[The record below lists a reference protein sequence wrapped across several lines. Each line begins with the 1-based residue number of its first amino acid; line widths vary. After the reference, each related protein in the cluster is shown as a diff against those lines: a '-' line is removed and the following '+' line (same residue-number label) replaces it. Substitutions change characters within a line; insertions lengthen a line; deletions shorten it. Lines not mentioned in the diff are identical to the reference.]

1 MIDLSNKSF
10 QTRDNTESEK
20 LLRIAVAQ
28 GYKLPQGLK
37 SLVNRRKF
45 HFIGFPYKS
54 VSLSDAN
61 DDVDY
66 LLFADVFGD
75 ENEELQEIL
84 KRTAQFCKAHGYNS
98 LRIYADEGE
107 TEYKASGFAQ
117 SGDCGTLK
125 TEISLRKPIKI
136 TLDDIEKRFGCPVEI
151 VG

>member
-37 SLVNRRKF
+37 SLVGHRYFRF
-45 HFIGFPYKS
+45 TGFPYKS
-54 VSLSDAN
+54 VSFSDEKCEE
-61 DDVDY
+61 DFF
-66 LLFADVFGD
+66 LFADVFGD

-125 TEISLRKPIKI
+125 TEISLRKPMKI